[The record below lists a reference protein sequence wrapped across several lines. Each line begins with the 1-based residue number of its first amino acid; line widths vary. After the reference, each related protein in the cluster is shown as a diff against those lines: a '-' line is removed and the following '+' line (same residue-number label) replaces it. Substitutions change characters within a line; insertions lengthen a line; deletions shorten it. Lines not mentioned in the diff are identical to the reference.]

1 MKSFDLNQFPSQIA
15 HKEFT
20 EAEGIQKI
28 AEFISCNYAV
38 FGLHL
43 YDEDFRAEVIVRFLE
58 KGTQVYQKYNPE
70 IGDFFTYL
78 YSYIMNIVC
87 NIKKK
92 DAKDKLKEAVTGI
105 EIKSEVSETHYSLS
119 KFEKEYKPVCENAVP
134 YASSKLSADELKQG
148 LFFLEDSKVEKTI
161 LTLALKSSFYLNDE
175 MTAKIAKVIGVDF
188 EYLSK
193 LLEFYNKEMERKIE
207 KRKKLESYRNKAY
220 YCHKKYEKQIEILE
234 NEMDQESSTNQKYV
248 YQAQIDKLKH
258 NNKVQIHNWEKL
270 NNKFQ
275 NGLVTVKPSNLSIA
289 NILGICERQ
298 VSYYIMCAKNGK
310 TDLSDIYKRLEE
322 MDKD

>member
-1 MKSFDLNQFPSQIA
+1 MA
-15 HKEFT
+15 KESAISMRGKVT
-20 EAEGIQKI
+20 EALGNG
-28 AEFISCNYAV
+28 F
-38 FGLHL
+38 
-43 YDEDFRAEVIVRFLE
+43 FRV
-58 KGTQVYQKYNPE
+58 
-70 IGDFFTYL
+70 
-78 YSYIMNIVC
+78 
-87 NIKKK
+87 
-92 DAKDKLKEAVTGI
+92 
-105 EIKSEVSETHYSLS
+105 
-119 KFEKEYKPVCENAVP
+119 
-134 YASSKLSADELKQG
+134 
-148 LFFLEDSKVEKTI
+148 
-161 LTLALKSSFYLNDE
+161 
-175 MTAKIAKVIGVDF
+175 
-188 EYLSK
+188 
-193 LLEFYNKEMERKIE
+193 
-207 KRKKLESYRNKAY
+207 
-220 YCHKKYEKQIEILE
+220 ILE